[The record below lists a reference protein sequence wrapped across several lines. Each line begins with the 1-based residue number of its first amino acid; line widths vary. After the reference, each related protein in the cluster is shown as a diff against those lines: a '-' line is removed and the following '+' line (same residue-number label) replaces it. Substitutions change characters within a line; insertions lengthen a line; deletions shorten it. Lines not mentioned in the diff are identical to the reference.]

1 MIRFARRLAL
11 QTAGVVLLAAS
22 LPLAALAGQ
31 ADDDYIAARN
41 TAVAALAAA
50 EKAGANPD
58 DLYKRDGTAL
68 AALEKRMGAL
78 LGPLKFKGL
87 DAPPTF
93 SPGTLLDGQIES
105 GEPDGLRFSDTDF
118 TTRLLVSPEPV
129 FTSWLAG
136 RAKEENA
143 PPALAGGI
151 KAAMASDLFYTY
163 AISSDAAFSSYV
175 ELPVAA
181 GEGETAYAALGLFSQ
196 DVAANQVPD
205 SIVIT
210 RIAGGRVIIG
220 TSEAKVAIKSIP
232 ACDQVWKTYAAKAKT
247 LRAAAQKSKKDD
259 DPRWDDASRAEDDG
273 SAAYRACFAK
283 EARSQPFFA
292 AAVARAEALLQT
304 ARGK

>member
-22 LPLAALAGQ
+22 VPLAAVAGQ
-31 ADDDYIAARN
+31 ADDDYIAARDK
-41 TAVAALAAA
+41 AAAALAAA

-58 DLYKRDGTAL
+58 DVYKRDEAAL
-68 AALEKRMGAL
+68 ATLQKRMAAL
-78 LGPLKFKGL
+78 LGPLTFKGL
-87 DAPPTF
+87 NAPPTF

-105 GEPDGLRFSDTDF
+105 GEPDGLRFSDADF

-129 FTSWLAG
+129 FAAWLAA

-143 PPALAGGI
+143 PPELAGGI
-151 KAAMASDLFYTY
+151 KAAMATDLFYTY
-163 AISSDAAFSSYV
+163 AISSDAAFAIYTQ
-175 ELPVAA
+175 LPVAA
-181 GEGETAYAALGLFSQ
+181 TEGETTYAALGLFSQ

-210 RIAGGRVIIG
+210 RIANGRVIIG
-220 TSEAKVAIKSIP
+220 TSEAKVTIKSIP

-259 DPRWDDASRAEDDG
+259 DPRWDDASRAEDEG
-273 SAAYRACFAK
+273 SAAYRTCFAK
-283 EARSQPFFA
+283 EAKNQPFFT

-304 ARGK
+304 ARGN